1 MGHLPEVTSDTFQGA
16 VTGSAVPVLVKFT
29 GAG

>member
-1 MGHLPEVTSDTFQGA
+1 MGKLPEVTSATFPTA
-16 VTGSAVPVLVKFT
+16 VAGSATPVLVKFT